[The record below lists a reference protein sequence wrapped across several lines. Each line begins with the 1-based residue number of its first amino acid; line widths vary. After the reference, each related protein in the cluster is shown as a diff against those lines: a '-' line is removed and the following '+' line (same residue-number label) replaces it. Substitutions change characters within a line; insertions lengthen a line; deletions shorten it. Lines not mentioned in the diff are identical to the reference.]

1 MQFYRSAFATGATE
15 HWNIPEFPL
24 SDPGATETSSNALFG
39 KNTVVVMISATGAT
53 TNVLVQVRGTSIF
66 TLLHGLRRLYL
77 TLEARSG
84 RTSRTAAKESTMG
97 LIAKNEVGEKGV
109 IPAGTHVARCYGVID
124 LGTQYSEKFGRWA
137 NKIMVQFELPAD
149 LTDDGRPAIISKKY
163 TLSLNDK
170 ASLRKDL
177 ESWLGRPVTASEER
191 DGFALG
197 SMLGAVCL
205 LSILHG
211 ENAEKAYAYIAGVKR
226 VPEGMVVPDAVNPVV
241 LYDIEGG
248 EDAVYAKLP
257 DWVKNLIQQSRQFKG
272 DEEPAE
278 TKTDE

>member
-1 MQFYRSAFATGATE
+1 
-15 HWNIPEFPL
+15 
-24 SDPGATETSSNALFG
+24 
-39 KNTVVVMISATGAT
+39 
-53 TNVLVQVRGTSIF
+53 
-66 TLLHGLRRLYL
+66 
-77 TLEARSG
+77 
-84 RTSRTAAKESTMG
+84 MG

-109 IPAGTHVARCYGVID
+109 ISAGTHVARCYGVID
-124 LGTQYSEKFGRWA
+124 LGMQYSEKFGRWA

-149 LTDDGRPAIISKKY
+149 LMDDGRPSIISKKY

-177 ESWLGRPVTASEER
+177 ESWLGRSVTADEER

-211 ENAEKAYAYIAGVKR
+211 ENAEKAYAYIAGV
-226 VPEGMVVPDAVNPVV
+226 VSLPEGVVVPNAVNPVV
-241 LYDIEGG
+241 LYDIDKG

-257 DWVKNLIQQSRQFKG
+257 DWVKNLIQQSREFKG
-272 DEEPAE
+272 NVELAE
-278 TKTDE
+278 TQADE

>member
-1 MQFYRSAFATGATE
+1 
-15 HWNIPEFPL
+15 
-24 SDPGATETSSNALFG
+24 
-39 KNTVVVMISATGAT
+39 
-53 TNVLVQVRGTSIF
+53 
-66 TLLHGLRRLYL
+66 
-77 TLEARSG
+77 
-84 RTSRTAAKESTMG
+84 MG

-109 IPAGTHVARCYGVID
+109 IPAGTHVARCYGIID

-149 LTDDGRPAIISKKY
+149 LTDDGRPSIISKKY

-177 ESWLGRPVTASEER
+177 ESWLGRAVTTNEER

-205 LSILHG
+205 LSILHS
-211 ENAEKAYAYIAGVKR
+211 ENAEKTYAYVAGVMS
-226 VPEGMVVPDAVNPVV
+226 VPEGMVVPGAVNPVI
-241 LYDIEGG
+241 LYDIDNG
-248 EDAVYAKLP
+248 EDAVYSKLP
-257 DWVKNLIQQSRQFKG
+257 DWVKNLIQQSREFKG

-278 TKTDE
+278 THTNE

>member
-1 MQFYRSAFATGATE
+1 
-15 HWNIPEFPL
+15 
-24 SDPGATETSSNALFG
+24 
-39 KNTVVVMISATGAT
+39 
-53 TNVLVQVRGTSIF
+53 
-66 TLLHGLRRLYL
+66 
-77 TLEARSG
+77 
-84 RTSRTAAKESTMG
+84 MG

-137 NKIMVQFELPAD
+137 NKIMIQFELPAD
-149 LTDDGRPAIISKKY
+149 LTDDGHPSVISKTY

-170 ASLRKDL
+170 ASLKKDL
-177 ESWLGRPVTASEER
+177 ESWLGRPVTADEKR

-197 SMLGAVCL
+197 SMLGAACL

-211 ENAEKAYAYIAGVKR
+211 ENAEKAYAYIAGVMS

-241 LYDIEGG
+241 LYDIKGG
-248 EDAVYAKLP
+248 EDAVYAKLS

-272 DEEPAE
+272 NEGPA
-278 TKTDE
+278 KTPASE

>member
-1 MQFYRSAFATGATE
+1 
-15 HWNIPEFPL
+15 
-24 SDPGATETSSNALFG
+24 
-39 KNTVVVMISATGAT
+39 
-53 TNVLVQVRGTSIF
+53 
-66 TLLHGLRRLYL
+66 
-77 TLEARSG
+77 
-84 RTSRTAAKESTMG
+84 MG

-109 IPAGTHVARCYGVID
+109 IPTGTHVARCYGVID

-177 ESWLGRPVTASEER
+177 ESWLGRPVTVKEER

-197 SMLGAVCL
+197 SMLGAACL

-211 ENAEKAYAYIAGVKR
+211 ENAEKAYAYIAGVMS

-241 LYDIEGG
+241 LYDIDGG
-248 EDAVYAKLP
+248 EDAVFSKLP
-257 DWVKNLIQQSRQFKG
+257 DWVKNLIQQSREFKG
-272 DEEPAE
+272 DEEPAQ
-278 TKTDE
+278 TKADE